1 MYRNKGRITRTKTCF
16 DYGGIEMNLVTSIM
30 EENTKVGLIVS
41 GEIDAYTAPKLKEA
55 LLPLT
60 KVSGKTVEVDLDQ
73 VGYMDS
79 TGLGVFISALK
90 STKKSDA
97 HLRLIHVHDRVM
109 RLFKITG
116 LDEIIDISDEIRGG
130 QE

>member
-1 MYRNKGRITRTKTCF
+1 
-16 DYGGIEMNLVTSIM
+16 MNLEIDVV
-30 EENTKVGLIVS
+30 EENSKSKLNVS

-60 KVSGKTVEVDLDQ
+60 KVSGNTVEVNLDE

-90 STKKSDA
+90 STKEFDS
-97 HLRLIHVHDRVM
+97 HLVLVNLQERVL

-116 LDEIIDISDEIRGG
+116 LDEIMDINSGIRGG
-130 QE
+130 QK

>member
-1 MYRNKGRITRTKTCF
+1 
-16 DYGGIEMNLVTSIM
+16 MNLSVDILD
-30 EENTKVGLIVS
+30 ENNKSKLILA

-60 KVSGKTVEVDLDQ
+60 VSNGKTVEVDLEQ

-90 STKKSDA
+90 STKEYNS
-97 HLRLIHVHDRVM
+97 HLTLVNLQDRVM

-116 LDEIIDISDEIRGG
+116 LDEIIDINEEIRGG
-130 QE
+130 KE

>member
-1 MYRNKGRITRTKTCF
+1 
-16 DYGGIEMNLVTSIM
+16 MNLAIDVI
-30 EENTKVGLIVS
+30 EESDKSKVILS
-41 GEIDAYTAPKLKEA
+41 GEIDAYTAPNLKDT

-60 KVSGKTVEVDLDQ
+60 KENGKLVEVDLDQ

-90 STKKSDA
+90 STKEHDS
-97 HLRLIHVHDRVM
+97 RLTLINLQDRVM

-116 LDEIIDISDEIRGG
+116 LDEIMDINEEIRGG
-130 QE
+130 K

>member
-1 MYRNKGRITRTKTCF
+1 
-16 DYGGIEMNLVTSIM
+16 MNLVVDVM
-30 EENTKVGLIVS
+30 EVDKKSKVILS
-41 GEIDAYTAPKLKEA
+41 GEIDAYTAPELKEK

-60 KVSGKTVEVDLDQ
+60 KKDGQTVEVDLDN

-90 STKKSDA
+90 STNEHNS
-97 HLRLIHVHDRVM
+97 HLTLVNLQERVL

-116 LDEIIDISDEIRGG
+116 LDEIMDISEGIRGE
-130 QE
+130 Q